1 MTLFERKTLIQR
13 IAIIPGLFALIMILL
28 QVYLEVADTGLRTEA
43 ARLNLLN
50 EIERNA
56 EEVVLQRAILNDPAE
71 ARRALESVLEDL
83 TLLREGGTMTF
94 QGVALELPAFESSRR
109 DLLNAMAGALHSLET
124 NLVNP
129 EDHTGWETSLRNL
142 LRTSAQLRKQVNQR
156 IEADSNQRLLVGR
169 MGTLAAVL
177 TGLLISGWILFTTR
191 RQLASIAETLKKNSS
206 DLASAAQEQRAQIVQ
221 QSASVNETTS
231 ASAELK
237 ASQKEVLEH
246 ANQVEGLSQQAVD
259 VVEKGQSAMQST
271 LQSLTGIEAKNQ
283 ATADRILNLSERS
296 QQIGRVVDAIQEI
309 TDQINLLALN
319 ASIEAARAGEH
330 GKGFTVVAAEVRKLA
345 NRTRES
351 ADDIA
356 NMIRDMQNSTSATV
370 LATEEN
376 LKSVRQGQEAA
387 THTCDIFERIVQL
400 VQDSHTSSRQ
410 IRIACEQQAL
420 ATSEIN
426 QSMEQIN
433 VGMRETIQA
442 VEEIV
447 FTATELSA
455 MSQQVER
462 LVGR

>member
-43 ARLNLLN
+43 ARLGLLN

-56 EEVVLQRAILNDPAE
+56 EEVVLQQAVLNDPAE

-109 DLLNAMAGALHSLET
+109 DLLNAMAGALQSLET

-129 EDHTGWETSLRNL
+129 DDHTGWETSLRNL

-156 IEADSNQRLLVGR
+156 IEADNSRRLLVGR

-177 TGLLISGWILFTTR
+177 AGLLISGWILFTTR

-237 ASQKEVLEH
+237 SSQKEVLEH

-259 VVEKGQSAMQST
+259 AVEKGQSAMQST
-271 LQSLTGIEAKNQ
+271 LQSLTDIEAKNQ

-387 THTCDIFERIVQL
+387 THTRDIFERIVQL

-433 VGMRETIQA
+433 VGMKETIQA